1 VIVAQ
6 ATETAGAAAIVT
18 AVSGVIVSLGSVWA
32 NSRKQ
37 GTATREA
44 EDRSIVRAEE
54 LQAEVERLRSEL
66 EQLRR
71 QLQNAE
77 EARIERDRLM
87 DLCQAYGGRRLR
99 QRLIDVDLRK

>member
-18 AVSGVIVSLGSVWA
+18 ALGGVAVSLTTVWM

-37 GTATREA
+37 GAA
-44 EDRSIVRAEE
+44 RAESE
-54 LQAEVERLRSEL
+54 ARLSAEVEILRGEVARLRREL
-66 EQLRR
+66 EQ
-71 QLQNAE
+71 AAA
-77 EARIERDRLM
+77 ARIERDRLM